1 MKKFR
6 IIEHTADIAVEVSAP
21 SLEKLFEYSVYAWLQ
36 SVAEINGAD
45 NIEDKSI
52 ELSSASREVLLVDFL
67 SELNYLLNVKRW
79 LFINVKSLAIEEN
92 SKYILKAIVAGT
104 NLENADV
111 KLKTEIKAVTFHQ
124 MNIEE
129 TGKEFKTKIIFDI

>member
-21 SLEKLFEYSVYAWLQ
+21 SLEKLFEYSAYAWLQ